1 MDYNYLI
8 ALAVAI
14 AAAILV
20 LALVHRWRHRRRD
33 LEETLRSIAVDSM
46 QNILLPDGMGGQ
58 IHLQHVLLTAKGLVV
73 VEINSIKGVVF
84 ASDRMDEWTVINHA
98 RRFTFHNP
106 QPALYDRVA
115 ALKVQARDLPVTGHI
130 LFREEADFS
139 KGRPTHVIF
148 PDELRAP
155 YRKPTRPELDRLME
169 AFYTHWEKHQ
179 QATEPE
185 PRTAKLV

>member
-20 LALVHRWRHRRRD
+20 LALVHRWRHRRCD

-46 QNILLPDGMGGQ
+46 QDILLPDGMGGQ

-73 VEINSIKGVVF
+73 VEINRIKGVVF
-84 ASDRMDEWTVINHA
+84 ASDRMDEWTVISRA

-130 LFREEADFS
+130 LFSEEADFS

-148 PDELRAP
+148 PDELRAR

-169 AFYTHWEKHQ
+169 AFYPHWEKVQ
-179 QATEPE
+179 QVTEPA
-185 PRTAKLV
+185 PRSAKPI